1 MSWTIKKTEENASHI
16 EDLEKTVKTA
26 ATNGILMFCAASDG
40 GAVTDQTFP
49 AESRRDS
56 VFKIGAAT
64 EEGQVWKW
72 VGEQNHIDFIF
83 PGDKVVQDRY
93 QPEALLQE
101 CNLLTG
107 SSVATALAAGL
118 AALVLDCVQLAAS
131 HYENLLEKREK
142 LNPLRPPQRDSS
154 EAMQQLRSPEEET
167 SLQQAKDKVDQEI
180 ERTERVRHDDYVNL
194 KNTKEMKAAFY
205 RIGVT
210 NEKYVKV
217 WDLFEDAPKK
227 ALGKTKEERIETIVC
242 KIAKTLKV

>member
-1 MSWTIKKTEENASHI
+1 MSWTIKKTEENACYI
-16 EDLEKTVKTA
+16 EDLETTVTRA

-40 GAVTDQTFP
+40 GAVTDHTFP

-64 EEGQVWKW
+64 EEGKVWKW

-93 QPEALLQE
+93 KPEALLRE

-131 HYENLLEKREK
+131 HYKNLLEKREN
-142 LNPLRPPQRDSS
+142 LNQRRPPQRDSS
-154 EAMQQLRSPEEET
+154 EANQHFRSLEEET
-167 SLQQAKDKVDQEI
+167 SLQQEKAKVDQEI
-180 ERTERVRHDDYVNL
+180 ERTERVRHDNYVNL

-210 NEKYVKV
+210 SEKYVKV
-217 WDLFEDAPKK
+217 WDLFGEAPKK
-227 ALGKTKEERIETIVC
+227 AVGKTEEERIETIVC
-242 KIAKTLKV
+242 KIAKTLKA